1 MITPTG
7 VAMEKVMTINQIK
20 KRYKSEWILLSD
32 PKLVKGEVVGGKVA
46 YHSKD
51 RDKLYQ
57 KAVELKLPRTAF
69 LYTGTLPKDMAIV
82 L

>member
-1 MITPTG
+1 MNRPEG
-7 VAMEKVMTINQIK
+7 VAMEKMMSLNQIK

-51 RDKLYQ
+51 RDKLYR
-57 KAVELKLPRTAF
+57 KAIELKLPRTAF
-69 LYTGTLPKDMAIV
+69 LYTGTLPKGMAIV